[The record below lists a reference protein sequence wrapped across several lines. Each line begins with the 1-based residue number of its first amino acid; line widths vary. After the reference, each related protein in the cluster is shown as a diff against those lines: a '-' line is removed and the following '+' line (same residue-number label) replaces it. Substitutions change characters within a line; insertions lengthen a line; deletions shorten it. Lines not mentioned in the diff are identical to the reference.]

1 MVLCKIASYCFENC
15 LPWRK
20 KKMEKKI
27 EMYGDLNRIGVLT
40 ILTELES

>member
-20 KKMEKKI
+20 KNGKKI

-40 ILTELES
+40 NSLVNTF